1 MDECMNFCARCL
13 TDVESKSN
21 RPIRND
27 DGDNDIG
34 RGLGRGQQ
42 FEIDDVTFIQAH
54 RYVLVN
60 IDSVIMFQK

>member
-1 MDECMNFCARCL
+1 MEECMNFCARYL

-27 DGDNDIG
+27 DGGNNLG

-42 FEIDDVTFIQAH
+42 FELDDVTYTQAH
-54 RYVLVN
+54 
-60 IDSVIMFQK
+60 